1 MQPIDPKFI
10 DGETAIP
17 PLNLYLKS
25 YRENPYKYLKE
36 IREQAP
42 LYEIK
47 GPNPEWFITRYEDVK
62 EVISGKNYSVDDL
75 PYRLL
80 KKNELIKGEGN
91 LNVLS
96 DAIADWMIFA
106 QPPEHTRFRKPMTRF
121 FSPRE
126 LGRMS
131 HLIQQDVDCLIAAVK
146 EKGELEFIAD
156 VAKKLPLITSSR
168 LLGIPAEDY
177 DIIYKWTNCLVDIF
191 DQPNTL
197 ESYLAMNQTSIEFRE
212 YFTRLIA
219 TKRKRSDDG
228 LISYLVAL
236 NDEEHIFS
244 NDELLATCSFLIT
257 AAQESTEAFMGNSV
271 LALLKNPDQKRWL
284 SSNPDK
290 ITTAVEELL
299 RYDPPI
305 QMLVRIPLIE
315 VSIRGKIIQP
325 GERILTS
332 LAAANHDPAE
342 FEEPE
347 VLNLARAKNNN
358 LAFGYGIH
366 TCIGAWLARLEGQI
380 LFNSLLANFP
390 DMELASDQLRW
401 YPNVFIRGLKELPV
415 KINI

>member
-1 MQPIDPKFI
+1 MQPINRKLI
-10 DGETAIP
+10 DGEAAIP

-36 IREQAP
+36 IREHAP

-47 GPNPEWFITRYEDVK
+47 GPNPEWFITRYENVK
-62 EVISGKNYSVDDL
+62 AVISGNNYSVDDL

-80 KKNELIKGEGN
+80 KKNDLIKGEGN

-106 QPPEHTRFRKPMTRF
+106 QPPEHTRLRRPMTRY

-126 LGRMS
+126 LSRMT
-131 HLIQQDVDCLIAAVK
+131 HLVQKDVDSLIAAVK
-146 EKGELEFIAD
+146 EKGEMEFIAD
-156 VAKKLPLITSSR
+156 IAKKLPIITSSR
-168 LLGIPAEDY
+168 LLGIPPEDY

-197 ESYLAMNQTSIEFRE
+197 ESYQAMNQTTIEFRE

-219 TKRKRSDDG
+219 TKRKRGDDG

-236 NDEEHIFS
+236 NDEEHIYS
-244 NDELLATCSFLIT
+244 DDELLATCSFLIT

-271 LALLKNPDQKRWL
+271 LALLKNPDQKKWL

-290 ITTAVEELL
+290 ITVAVEELL

-305 QMLVRIPLIE
+305 QMLVRIPLTE
-315 VSIRGKIIQP
+315 VNIMGQTIQP

-332 LAAANHDPAE
+332 LAAANRDPAE
-342 FEEPE
+342 FDEPD

-358 LAFGYGIH
+358 IAFGYGIH
-366 TCIGAWLARLEGQI
+366 TCIGAWLARLEGQL
-380 LFNSLLANFP
+380 LFNSLLASFP
-390 DMELASDQLRW
+390 DMELASDKLSW

-415 KINI
+415 NLKI